1 MMSNIAD
8 IDQVTEAVFVL
19 GASLMGFAKYM
30 AIIFKRER
38 LRQFIADM
46 QYITNLEKTVEQ
58 MEYHRS
64 AERKSQFIN
73 RIYLR
78 LLAFSA
84 SILIATPAIVLLYK
98 YLGGT
103 LSVDRL
109 PLTFSYI
116 HHLGMD
122 TTKIAGYLTIYAAII
137 AFLISLPMIVMTIDL
152 LFLNSCLHI
161 IGTCLDLKN
170 VLGTIDAAP
179 VRYVTFRVYS

>member
-1 MMSNIAD
+1 MSNITD
-8 IDQVTEAVFVL
+8 IEQVTEAVFVL

-30 AIIFKRER
+30 AIIFKRQR

-46 QYITNLEKTVEQ
+46 QYITNLEKTADQ
-58 MEYHRS
+58 MEFHRS

-84 SILIATPAIVLLYK
+84 SVQIATPAIVVSIR

-103 LSVDRL
+103 LSVENL

-116 HHLGMD
+116 HHLGLD
-122 TTKIAGYLTIYAAII
+122 TTKIYGYLIIYAAII
-137 AFLISLPMIVMTIDL
+137 AFLISMPMIVMTIDL

-161 IGTCLDLKN
+161 VATCLDLKN
-170 VLGTIDAAP
+170 VLGTIDGPPA
-179 VRYVTFRVYS
+179 RYDIQSCS